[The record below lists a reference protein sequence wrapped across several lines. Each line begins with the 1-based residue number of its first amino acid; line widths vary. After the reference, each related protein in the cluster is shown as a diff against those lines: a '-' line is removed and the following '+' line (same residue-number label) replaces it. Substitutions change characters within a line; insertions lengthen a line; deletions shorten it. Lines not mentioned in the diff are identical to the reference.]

1 MENKV
6 LKGIVVCAF
15 KVVKGTDEPL
25 KTPYGFIHPES
36 DESFEALLAG
46 TKPIG
51 PHIHSIAK
59 DENIQFVLR
68 SCKLEAAK
76 IACGNNDEVNK
87 GDLVT
92 FTYHTDS
99 ANGFP
104 QARDVKLVKAYWR
117 PTPSEKAEIEAVDD
131 VTDSLISAMP
141 KEQQPKYRNA
151 QEAMGPVTQEEID
164 QEEEESYDEGNG
176 LPNAYV
182 SPEDYDDDYDY
193 DDRQSRKDKRAKKHQ
208 KRHRYEEEDE

>member
-1 MENKV
+1 MENQV
-6 LKGIVVCAF
+6 LKGIVICAF

-51 PHIHSIAK
+51 AHIRSIAK

-68 SCKLEAAK
+68 SCKLEAAQV
-76 IACGNNDEVNK
+76 ACGNNDEVNK

-92 FTYHTDS
+92 FTFHTNC

-104 QARDVKLVKAYWR
+104 QARDVKLVKPYWR
-117 PTPSEKAEIEAVDD
+117 PTFEEKEAQKEVDEG
-131 VTDSLISAMP
+131 TEKLISAMP
-141 KEQQPKYRNA
+141 EKEQSQFRAAKECLA
-151 QEAMGPVTQEEID
+151 HEFDDELDDEED
-164 QEEEESYDEGNG
+164 VQDELGLNLPDACDSWDDYLDYEDGLPDTKVKKTKRRRKEEEGE
-176 LPNAYV
+176 
-182 SPEDYDDDYDY
+182 
-193 DDRQSRKDKRAKKHQ
+193 
-208 KRHRYEEEDE
+208 

>member
-15 KVVKGTDEPL
+15 KVVKGTNEPL

-36 DESFEALLAG
+36 DESFEALLNGA
-46 TKPIG
+46 KPIG
-51 PHIHSIAK
+51 AHIRSIAK

-68 SCKLEAAK
+68 SCKLEAAQ

-104 QARDVKLVKAYWR
+104 QARDVKLVKPYWR
-117 PTPSEKAEIEAVDD
+117 PTPAEKEAQKKVDEG
-131 VTDSLISAMP
+131 TEKLISAMP
-141 KEQQPKYRNA
+141 KNEQPQYRTA
-151 QEAMGPVTQEEID
+151 KECLAHEFDGEL
-164 QEEEESYDEGNG
+164 DEDVQDELGLG
-176 LPNAYV
+176 LPDACN
-182 SPEDYDDDYDY
+182 SWDDYLDY
-193 DDRQSRKDKRAKKHQ
+193 EDDLPDTKVKKT
-208 KRHRYEEEDE
+208 KRHHKEEEDE